1 MVSFRD
7 GSMTDSEQVP
17 SVKMLH
23 ETLHQNV
30 SKTKILSKTDE
41 SNIAAIINVM
51 HNHSFDL
58 ENKKLEKA
66 HDSLVE
72 QILKSV

>member
-1 MVSFRD
+1 MAD
-7 GSMTDSEQVP
+7 GKQVP

-23 ETLHQNV
+23 ETLHQNI

-66 HDSLVE
+66 LDSLVE
-72 QILKSV
+72 DILKSI

>member
-1 MVSFRD
+1 MAD
-7 GSMTDSEQVP
+7 GKQVP
-17 SVKMLH
+17 SVEMLH
-23 ETLHQNV
+23 ETLHQNI

-66 HDSLVE
+66 LDSLVE
-72 QILKSV
+72 DILKSI